1 MLRRGSAIGSLSPF
15 AILRVHALS
24 CLSDLGRTSE
34 NAQPPIVLS
43 SWEAVAGGSTLAVP
57 ETTQQPM
64 NPVIQGLLIG
74 FFGSALYFAVDKYE
88 SNRTVVFTL
97 KFLVA
102 ISGAAV
108 LLHET
113 GLFGHEYFRHGCHA

>member
-1 MLRRGSAIGSLSPF
+1 VGS
-15 AILRVHALS
+15 
-24 CLSDLGRTSE
+24 GR
-34 NAQPPIVLS
+34 
-43 SWEAVAGGSTLAVP
+43 GGSTLAVP

-102 ISGAAV
+102 ISDAAV
-108 LLHET
+108 PE
-113 GLFGHEYFRHGCHA
+113 GGA

>member
-1 MLRRGSAIGSLSPF
+1 M
-15 AILRVHALS
+15 
-24 CLSDLGRTSE
+24 
-34 NAQPPIVLS
+34 
-43 SWEAVAGGSTLAVP
+43 P
-57 ETTQQPM
+57 ESTQQPM

-102 ISGAAV
+102 ISSAAV
-108 LLHET
+108 LLHQT
-113 GLFGHEYFRHGCHA
+113 GWPRVFLTRLSRTEALGMPTLPIKLPGNMR

>member
-1 MLRRGSAIGSLSPF
+1 M
-15 AILRVHALS
+15 
-24 CLSDLGRTSE
+24 
-34 NAQPPIVLS
+34 
-43 SWEAVAGGSTLAVP
+43 P

-64 NPVIQGLLIG
+64 NPVIQGVLIG

-102 ISGAAV
+102 ISSAAV
-108 LLHET
+108 LLHQT
-113 GLFGHEYFRHGCHA
+113 GLFGHGYF

>member
-1 MLRRGSAIGSLSPF
+1 M
-15 AILRVHALS
+15 
-24 CLSDLGRTSE
+24 
-34 NAQPPIVLS
+34 
-43 SWEAVAGGSTLAVP
+43 P

-74 FFGSALYFAVDKYE
+74 FFGSALYFAVDNE

-102 ISGAAV
+102 ISSAAV
-108 LLHET
+108 LLHQT
-113 GLFGHEYFRHGCHA
+113 GLFGHGYF